1 MAVPKKKRSLRKR
14 RQRRAQQKLTAPQ
27 VIACPQ
33 CKAAIQPHRV
43 CLACGYYKGKE
54 IIRVGEL

>member
-14 RQRRAQQKLTAPQ
+14 RQRRAQQNLTAPQ
-27 VIACPQ
+27 VVACPQ
-33 CKAAIQPHRV
+33 CKAAMQTHHV